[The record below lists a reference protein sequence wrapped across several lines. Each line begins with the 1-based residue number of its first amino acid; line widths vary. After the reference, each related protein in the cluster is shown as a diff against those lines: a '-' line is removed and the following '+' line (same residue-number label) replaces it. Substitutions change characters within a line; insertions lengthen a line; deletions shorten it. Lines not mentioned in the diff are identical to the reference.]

1 MSFVSLFSITEDGR
15 YVISGQI
22 DVSKRKECPN
32 CFVMFVKDE
41 NRHYNRKDIMTI
53 TFYKCLF
60 CGCRVKAFQ
69 ETDVRY

>member
-22 DVSKRKECPN
+22 DISKRKECPN

-41 NRHYNRKDIMTI
+41 NRHYIRKDIMTI
-53 TFYKCLF
+53 TFYKCPF
-60 CGCRVKAFQ
+60 CGCTVKAFQ
-69 ETDVRY
+69 ETVVKY